1 MTQSSFPFGSSSITT
16 EDQWS
21 SYFRMFQVDGV
32 FATSENG
39 TDLKV
44 TASNASTVSVAVGE
58 ALIQGTYYKNDAAL
72 NVSVPTNSGGGS
84 ARNDLIVLRRD
95 PSADATTVQYKTGGT
110 SFPSLTQ
117 TLNGTWELPLAKVTV
132 AAGASV
138 VPPSGVVD
146 VRDFVG
152 RAPVLLGPNSM
163 RAPVRGQIGI
173 RNGSEVV
180 LGDGTSWKLLAFAE
194 DAAAK
199 TYTPVWDAGGTV
211 INWGSGSTNI
221 GRYKRLAGNVY
232 FIKIQLQPTGNPAG
246 IDAPL
251 RVTLPFPVQGSTR
264 DLFEVAFTQ
273 DSSNDSGLSFVGT
286 GITFPTEA
294 ANKITR
300 IRVAMS
306 SSATGSPSYGQVNS
320 ANIENNS
327 PFNIRTGDILT
338 ITGVIEAA

>member
-1 MTQSSFPFGSSSITT
+1 MTQTSFPFGSSPIST

-21 SYFRMFQVDGV
+21 SYMRMFQVDGV

-39 TDLKV
+39 TNLKV
-44 TASNASTVSVAVGE
+44 TASNASTVSVAAGE
-58 ALIQGTYYKNDAAL
+58 AVIQGTYYSNDAGL

-117 TLNGTWELPLAKVTV
+117 TLNGTWEIPLARVTV

-138 VPPSGVVD
+138 VPPSGVAD
-146 VRDFVG
+146 VRWFVG
-152 RAPVLLGPNSM
+152 RPAVFGSSTYRRP
-163 RAPVRGQIGI
+163 PVRGQIHI
-173 RNGSEVV
+173 DNGTDLY
-180 LGDGTSWKLLAFAE
+180 LGDGTNWNLLGVAE
-194 DAAAK
+194 APAAK

-221 GRYKRLAGNVY
+221 GRYKRLSGNVY
-232 FIKIQLQPTGNPAG
+232 WIKIHLSPTGNPAG
-246 IDAPL
+246 IDSPM
-251 RVTLPFPVQGSTR
+251 RVTLPFPVQGATR
-264 DLFEVAFTQ
+264 ELFTVAYSQ
-273 DSSNDSGLSFVGT
+273 DSGNDSGLSFVGT
-286 GITFPTEA
+286 GITFPSEA

-306 SSATGSPSYGQVNS
+306 SSATGTPSYGQVNS

-327 PFNIRTGDILT
+327 PFNIRNGDVLT
-338 ITGVIEAA
+338 ISGIVEAA